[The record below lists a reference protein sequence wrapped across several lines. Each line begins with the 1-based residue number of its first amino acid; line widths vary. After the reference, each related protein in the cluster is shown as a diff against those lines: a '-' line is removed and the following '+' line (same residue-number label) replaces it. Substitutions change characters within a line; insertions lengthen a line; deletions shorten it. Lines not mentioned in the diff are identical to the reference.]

1 MVLARL
7 LWGVG
12 EYGTQELVKV
22 HGDDGERSISVYIFC
37 WVPLTGQTQ
46 LEHGKQRHSADVLQ
60 RHQVLEDGSL
70 GTNETNPGND

>member
-22 HGDDGERSISVYIFC
+22 HGDDGERSISVYILC
-37 WVPLTGQTQ
+37 WVSQSCFHTRSSKGFPLH
-46 LEHGKQRHSADVLQ
+46 L
-60 RHQVLEDGSL
+60 
-70 GTNETNPGND
+70 

>member
-1 MVLARL
+1 MPGKEERKSGKQKHKLNL
-7 LWGVG
+7 LP
-12 EYGTQELVKV
+12 
-22 HGDDGERSISVYIFC
+22 VYIFC
-37 WVPLTGQTQ
+37 WVPLTSQTQ